1 MPITNRRLISRIL
14 LVIAGVLLLPSV
26 WLIFT
31 YGDYSPLAS
40 KLSLAASVVIIV
52 ACALQWS
59 SREAD

>member
-1 MPITNRRLISRIL
+1 MPVKNRRLVSRIL

-31 YGDYSPLAS
+31 NGEYSPPAA

>member
-1 MPITNRRLISRIL
+1 MTKKRLISRIL
-14 LVIAGVLLLPSV
+14 LVIASVLLLPSV

-31 YGDYSPLAS
+31 NGDYSPLAA

-59 SREAD
+59 AREAD